1 MPYLGKSLL
10 TVVAP
15 VVAAAATLALA
26 APAASGAPIPLPL
39 PGERAAAPNPTGPAG
54 VLDRTGLRPP
64 TGHRHLRGV
73 AGLTGPV
80 TRTDGT
86 DPDGTDDTERGAGR
100 LRPADHLTVTVSR
113 SGAAGVD
120 GRYELFCHPDGGNH
134 FDAAGACAR
143 LDRMTR
149 WGQDTFA
156 AVPQAAKC
164 TMMYGGPITAH
175 VSGHW
180 AGRPVD
186 AEFRR
191 TNGCEIARWDR
202 FEPLLPTTGS

>member
-1 MPYLGKSLL
+1 MPYRRKSLL

-15 VVAAAATLALA
+15 VVAAAAALALA
-26 APAASGAPIPLPL
+26 APAASGAPIPLPQH
-39 PGERAAAPNPTGPAG
+39 GERATGPNPTGPAG

-64 TGHRHLRGV
+64 TGHRHHRGV
-73 AGLTGPV
+73 SGLPGPV
-80 TRTDGT
+80 TRAAGEGAD
-86 DPDGTDDTERGAGR
+86 GAGR
-100 LRPADHLTVTVSR
+100 LRPADHLTVTVTR

-134 FDAAGACAR
+134 FDAAGACDR

-149 WGQDTFA
+149 WGQDAFA

-175 VSGHW
+175 VSGYW
-180 AGRPVD
+180 AGRPVEAD
-186 AEFRR
+186 FRR

>member
-1 MPYLGKSLL
+1 MPSLRKSLL
-10 TVVAP
+10 TAVAP
-15 VVAAAATLALA
+15 VAAAAALALA

-73 AGLTGPV
+73 SGLPGPV
-80 TRTDGT
+80 TRTDGE
-86 DPDGTDDTERGAGR
+86 GTDRGAGR
-100 LRPADHLTVTVSR
+100 LRPADHLTVTVTR
-113 SGAAGVD
+113 SGAAGAD
-120 GRYELFCHPDGGNH
+120 GRYELFCHPGGGNH
-134 FDAAGACAR
+134 FDTAGACER

-186 AEFRR
+186 ATFRR